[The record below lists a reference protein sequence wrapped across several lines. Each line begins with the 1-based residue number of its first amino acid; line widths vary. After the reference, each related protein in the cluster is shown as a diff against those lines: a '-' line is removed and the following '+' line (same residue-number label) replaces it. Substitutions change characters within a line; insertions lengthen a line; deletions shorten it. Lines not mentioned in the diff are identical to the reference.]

1 VNPSSSAEH
10 PSHRFAL
17 RPPAQQAKYQLRTI
31 LNCGRRWERWSRE
44 REDEYRAVKHDHQLL
59 TLFLAHRGALVT
71 YARGILRDHAHAED
85 VVQEAY
91 LRLTDAA
98 GPRAIEEPQGYLY
111 RIVRNL
117 AVDGRRRAR
126 PEADE
131 TQLSAIAADRPSP
144 EAEAL
149 HRDQL
154 RVVNAAL
161 AELPERG
168 RIALE
173 MHRLQGCKLREIADH
188 LGISITQTHTL
199 IVDAVEHCKKRLRQP
214 KKHRSRSSYGHDES

>member
-1 VNPSSSAEH
+1 MK
-10 PSHRFAL
+10 
-17 RPPAQQAKYQLRTI
+17 Q
-31 LNCGRRWERWSRE
+31 
-44 REDEYRAVKHDHQLL
+44 DHQLL

-71 YARGILRDHAHAED
+71 YAKGILGDHARAED

-98 GPRAIEEPQGYLY
+98 GTRAIDEPQGYLY

-117 AVDGRRRAR
+117 AVDGKRRVL
-126 PEADE
+126 PVE
-131 TQLSAIAADRPSP
+131 AIADQLALDRPSP

-154 RVVNAAL
+154 RIVNAAL
-161 AELPERG
+161 AELPERS

-173 MHRLQGCKLREIADH
+173 LHRLEGLKLREIAGR
-188 LGISITQTHTL
+188 LGISITQAHTL
-199 IVDAVEHCKKRLRQP
+199 VAEAVEHCKRRLRYSE
-214 KKHRSRSSYGHDES
+214 KLEAEKHRPRSSYGHEQS